1 MSRKALLWLLP
12 LFLLAALSAQADTV
26 QVFFSGHAAFSDNGH
41 GMGPYYGTLN
51 GVSTY
56 FICVDYSH
64 DIQGGTS
71 WTANVT
77 FLPNSTGYGNTL
89 LESGNTY
96 LEFAWLISQGIAVYD
111 SNPQLAAEYQ
121 WAIWSLTGGPDPYG
135 TNAQLVAA
143 ALAAV
148 NGGFTINNWLILT
161 PTGSYGQEF
170 MTVGNPVPEPSTLL
184 LSGMGLLGI
193 AILAFV
199 RK

>member
-1 MSRKALLWLLP
+1 MPRKAFLWLLP
-12 LFLLAALSAQADTV
+12 VLLLAALPTQADTA
-26 QVFFSGHAAFSDNGH
+26 QVFFNGHAAFSDNGH
-41 GMGPYYGTLN
+41 GMGPYYGTLD

-64 DIQGGTS
+64 DIQGDTS

-77 FLPNSTGYGNTL
+77 SLRSSVGYGNTL
-89 LESGNTY
+89 LNNQNTY
-96 LEFAWLISQGIAVYD
+96 LEFAWLITQGMAAYD

-135 TNAQLVAA
+135 TNAQLVAE

-148 NGGFTINNWLILT
+148 NGGYTVNNWLILT
-161 PTGSYGQEF
+161 PTDNYGQEF
-170 MTVGNPVPEPSTLL
+170 LTVGNPVPEPSTLL
-184 LSGMGLLGI
+184 LSGIGLLAI
-193 AILAFV
+193 AIFAFV